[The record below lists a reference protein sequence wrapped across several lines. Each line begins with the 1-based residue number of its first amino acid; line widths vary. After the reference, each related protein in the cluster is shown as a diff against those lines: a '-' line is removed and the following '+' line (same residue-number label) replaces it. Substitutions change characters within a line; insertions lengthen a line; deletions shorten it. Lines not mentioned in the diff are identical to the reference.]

1 MLCANEDVFVGGR
14 RVVMA
19 FPGLNVEYSWLP
31 PFRGASLT
39 RPNRLEVVF
48 SAHDYVAMEQERVVH
63 EVRANPGGC
72 FVVGA
77 EPPTLLCV
85 PEYSDTLEMY
95 PDMSL
100 LRAAAAG
107 ANIRHFELEPSVRAG
122 RATTHRVDPVV
133 LGVAHVLRRASLGTT
148 TISDIG
154 ANQVAHLLVA
164 RVLES
169 QHGIRPCAARPV
181 RLGSPALA
189 TLAEY
194 IEARLEQTITIDELA
209 RLSGMS
215 PFHFARCFK
224 RSTGL
229 APHQYV
235 LARRID
241 RAKRLLLTT
250 DLSVQEIAWK
260 IGFENINHF
269 RRQFR
274 AQFGIPPGDLR
285 AAVRAQRRDGARA
298 RRRGNF
304 SGWFA

>member
-1 MLCANEDVFVGGR
+1 MLRIDEDVFAGSR
-14 RVVMA
+14 RVAMA
-19 FPGLNVEYSWLP
+19 LPGLTVEYSWLP
-31 PFRGASLT
+31 PFRGASIT

-48 SAHDYVAMEQERVVH
+48 SAHAHVAVEQERIVH

-95 PDMSL
+95 PDMGMLKS
-100 LRAAAAG
+100 AAAD
-107 ANIRHFELEPSVRAG
+107 ANIRHFELEPTIRPG

-133 LGVAHVLRRASLGTT
+133 LGVAHVLRRASLGMITL
-148 TISDIG
+148 SDVG
-154 ANQVAHLLVA
+154 ASQAAHLLVA
-164 RVLES
+164 RVLEN
-169 QHGIRPCAARPV
+169 QHGIRPCAARAV
-181 RLGSPALA
+181 RLGSRTLA
-189 TLAEY
+189 TLAGH
-194 IEARLEQTITIDELA
+194 IEASLDRTITIDELA

-215 PFHFARCFK
+215 PFHFARCFR

-241 RAKRLLLTT
+241 RAKHLLLTT
-250 DLSVQEIAWK
+250 GLAVQDIAWK

-274 AQFGIPPGDLR
+274 AQFGITPGDLR
-285 AAVRAQRRDGARA
+285 ATIRARQGDGARSQLQ
-298 RRRGNF
+298 GCFNL
-304 SGWFA
+304 

>member
-1 MLCANEDVFVGGR
+1 LLCANEDVFAGGR
-14 RVVMA
+14 RVVTA
-19 FPGLNVEYSWLP
+19 LPGLTVEYSWLP
-31 PFRGASLT
+31 PFHGASLT

-48 SAHDYVAMEQERVVH
+48 SAHDSVAVEQERVVH

-77 EPPTLLCV
+77 QPPTLLCV

-100 LRAAAAG
+100 LRAAAAA

-122 RATTHRVDPVV
+122 RATTHRRDPIV

-148 TISDIG
+148 TISDVS
-154 ANQVAHLLVA
+154 ASQAAHLLVA
-164 RVLES
+164 RVLEN
-169 QHGIRPCAARPV
+169 QHGIRPCAARPL
-181 RLGSPALA
+181 RLGSRALA
-189 TLAEY
+189 TLAEH
-194 IEARLEQTITIDELA
+194 IEASLEQTITIDELA

-224 RSTGL
+224 LSTGL

-250 DLSVQEIAWK
+250 SLAVQDIAWK

-274 AQFGIPPGDLR
+274 VQFGVSPGELR
-285 AAVRAQRRDGARA
+285 AAIRA
-298 RRRGNF
+298 RPGDWAR
-304 SGWFA
+304 S